1 MSWDE
6 TLKELREQYIRGSAD
21 RLASINRTL
30 DALEIQPADEAALK
44 ELRRFFHGLGG
55 SGKTYGFAQVTEI
68 GLWGEQECDG
78 LIKEKLPPTL
88 DHLNRW
94 RSFSEELRK
103 QFEKGSID
111 DSALAKKEEAQKN
124 LLHSFNILIVD
135 DDPDICRS
143 LSTLLQEEGMVVRV
157 ANSKAEAEKAVDEF
171 MPDGMIVDVILGDGS
186 GYEFVRYARNLP
198 DGDAPSILVIS
209 TLSGF
214 HDKVESISCGSD
226 GFFEKP
232 VEWEVLI
239 QRLRYLLLRE
249 RSDPPRILSV
259 EDDQDQAAFL
269 RAVLQSAG
277 YEVRIC
283 NDPRLFEAHLIS
295 FRPDLVIMDIVLP
308 DITGI
313 DLARYLRQHEQ
324 YTTLPVLF
332 LSMQG
337 QMQDRIETVRAG
349 GDDHL
354 VKPVAPGLLLSTVAA
369 RIERSR
375 FLKSLLDRDGLT
387 KLLTHTAF
395 LERARAVVAQKSRKL
410 HRNSVLVLMDL
421 DHFKSVNDTY
431 GHIVG
436 DRVLASLSS
445 LLRRRLRQTDTIGRY
460 GGEEFAILIDDLK
473 KDEAVRLMNRLLD
486 EFAAIEQNAPDNKT
500 FHVTFSAGIALLK
513 RKMTLPQWI
522 EAADKALYAAKAA
535 GRKRVTAA

>member
-1 MSWDE
+1 MSSWDD
-6 TLKELREQYIRGSAD
+6 TLKDLREQYVRGSSD
-21 RLASINRTL
+21 RLSNIDRTL
-30 DALEIQPADEAALK
+30 ETLENQPADENALRD
-44 ELRRFFHGLGG
+44 LRRYFHGLGG

-78 LIKEKLPPTL
+78 LLREKVHPTL
-88 DHLNRW
+88 EHLNRW
-94 RSFSEELRK
+94 RGFLDELK
-103 QFEKGSID
+103 KEFQKGSFD
-111 DSALAKKEEAQKN
+111 DSALSKRDDLPKTVQ
-124 LLHSFNILIVD
+124 HPFQILIVD
-135 DDPDICRS
+135 DDEDVCRA
-143 LSTLLQEEGMVVRV
+143 LSTLLQEEGMIVHVTHT
-157 ANSKAEAEKAVDEF
+157 KAEAQDFVDEK
-171 MPDGMIVDVILGDGS
+171 MPDGIIVDVILGDAS
-186 GYEFVRYARNLP
+186 GYELVEYVRNLP
-198 DGDAPSILVIS
+198 DGDGPSILMIS
-209 TLSGF
+209 ALTGF

-232 VEWEVLI
+232 VQWEVLI
-239 QRLRYLLLRE
+239 QRLRYLLSRE

-259 EDDQDQAAFL
+259 EDDEDQAAFL

-277 YEVRIC
+277 YQVRIC

-295 FRPDLVIMDIVLP
+295 FRPDLVIMDIILP

-313 DLARYLRQHEQ
+313 DLARYLRQNEQ

-395 LERARAVVAQKSRKL
+395 LERARAIVGQKSRRIHK
-410 HRNSVLVLMDL
+410 NSVLVLMDL

-436 DRVLASLSS
+436 DRVLVSLAS

-460 GGEEFAILIDDLK
+460 GGEEFGILIDDLK
-473 KDEAVRLMNRLLD
+473 KDEAVRLINRLLD
-486 EFAAIEQNAPDNKT
+486 EFSAIEHQTADNKT
-500 FHVTFSAGIALLK
+500 FQVTFSAGIAVLK
-513 RKMTLPQWI
+513 RRMTLP
-522 EAADKALYAAKAA
+522 
-535 GRKRVTAA
+535 